1 MPLVGNYIFKNSV
14 LFYWWSIIR
23 RDSQINGF
31 REYIV
36 HEFWT
41 TEYARDIFFLLTW
54 PNEERVKWTF
64 YKCMY

>member
-1 MPLVGNYIFKNSV
+1 MPLVGNYILKNSV

-31 REYIV
+31 RGYIV

-41 TEYARDIFFLLTW
+41 TEYAREIFFFVNLTQRR
-54 PNEERVKWTF
+54 EGK
-64 YKCMY
+64 MDIL

>member
-1 MPLVGNYIFKNSV
+1 MPLVGNYILKNSV

-41 TEYARDIFFLLTW
+41 TEYAREIFF
-54 PNEERVKWTF
+54 
-64 YKCMY
+64 C

>member
-1 MPLVGNYIFKNSV
+1 MPLVGNYILKNSV

-41 TEYARDIFFLLTW
+41 TEYAREIFFLVNLTQRR
-54 PNEERVKWTF
+54 EGK
-64 YKCMY
+64 MDIL

>member
-1 MPLVGNYIFKNSV
+1 MPLVGNYILKNSV

-41 TEYARDIFFLLTW
+41 TEYAREIFFFVNLTQRR
-54 PNEERVKWTF
+54 EGK
-64 YKCMY
+64 MDIL